1 MKKLFTLI
9 ALLTCFMGAR
19 AAEVVDKELIFADMA
34 ELNASVWSIVEGAT
48 LDLEEGC
55 LHYHSDAAGA
65 NPWDTQFKLNDFND
79 VDIQMGSTYTIELK
93 IKGSVE
99 DGSWW
104 NIAFAGKDKYGAFT
118 FGTDWEVKTL
128 VYENVESTNNNSPL
142 LQCGSYV
149 GDLYIEYIKISH
161 EQKEGQKEL
170 QWKPNM
176 LDNGDAEKAWPEW
189 ALEEKDGVNE
199 NWRGDDATKIC
210 AWGLTMGR
218 NFDEVYPWG
227 DDSGRARPFPA
238 DIIVDE
244 GNPDN
249 HVFNVHIEEIQDIE
263 GGGDGSIA
271 WSNQFFITAPKG
283 FKAGTQVKI
292 SFKYK
297 ASVACTVP
305 TQVHHEYP
313 SYYLHYTGALGDI
326 AFTTDW
332 QTFDKTV
339 TLDGWSGGDLGWT
352 IAFNL
357 NNDADNARTAP
368 LDFYFDEITWQ
379 EMDLEEGF
387 FAAAINTK
395 AEGATY
401 DTDNAV
407 EFVDGEDVDAN
418 LDPILVATVGAKDAW
433 VDEVMISTVRGYDN
447 AFKKNTI
454 QLADGATINAKT
466 VDEWISYED
475 AANAKIKLVPGIW
488 EIQIDRAESM
498 ILFSQKEGEELKEPI
513 DIVTN
518 ASELKI
524 EGVERDDLSDN
535 WQGQREEAGGSGET
549 WDNQFFIMANRALES
564 GEVTVVEFDYLIE
577 SDDITE
583 ANTTTQI
590 HGKPGDYVGGAIGDV
605 LFTTEEQHFGPKEF
619 TAPTSDNLMQSITF
633 NMAEIKEACNYIIK
647 NVKWYKKFSEEG
659 KTTENLIN
667 AEGTDNFWVKIGAGT
682 DPYNWTTG
690 PAPKK
695 ADPNINGDETING
708 QDLQALINA
717 IVAESTDTAK
727 FDITGDGQ
735 INGQDLQALINIIV
749 AQE

>member
-9 ALLTCFMGAR
+9 ALLTCFMGAK
-19 AAEVVDKELIFADMA
+19 AVEVVDKELIFADVTDLKT
-34 ELNASVWSIVEGAT
+34 EVWSIVEGAT

-65 NPWDTQFKLNDFND
+65 NAWDTQFKLSDLNGIE
-79 VDIQMGSTYTIELK
+79 IQLGSTYTIELK

-99 DGSWW
+99 DGPWW
-104 NIAFAGKDKYGAFT
+104 NIAFAGKDKYGAFS

-128 VYENVESTNNNSPL
+128 VYENVESTNNASPL
-142 LQCGSYV
+142 LQCGSYA
-149 GDLYIEYIKISH
+149 GDLWIEYIKISH

-170 QWKPNM
+170 QWKDNM
-176 LDNGDAEKAWPEW
+176 LVNGDAEAEWPAWS
-189 ALEEKDGVNE
+189 LEETDGVNA
-199 NWRGDDATKIC
+199 NWRTDRAKEIC
-210 AWGLTMGR
+210 AWSLTMGR

-326 AFTTDW
+326 SFTDEW
-332 QTFDKTV
+332 QTFSQTV

-368 LDFYFDEITWQ
+368 LDFYFDDITWQ

-387 FAAAINTK
+387 FAAAI
-395 AEGATY
+395 ATGEDY

-407 EFVDGEDVDAN
+407 AFVEGEDVDIN
-418 LDPILVATVGAKDAW
+418 NDPILVATVGASTAW

-454 QLADGATINAKT
+454 QLADGALVNAKT
-466 VDEWISYED
+466 VETWMSFED
-475 AANAKIKLVPGIW
+475 AANAKIKLTSGVW

-498 ILFSQKEGEELKEPI
+498 IYFSQIEGDPLVDPI
-513 DIVTN
+513 DIITN
-518 ASELKI
+518 KSELVI
-524 EGVERDDLSDN
+524 NAAERNYTDN
-535 WQGQREEAGGSGET
+535 EANAIAEETGEEVAGGGQA
-549 WDNQFFIMANRALES
+549 WDNQFWIMANRELIGDE
-564 GEVTVVEFDYLIE
+564 ETVVEFDYYLVSE
-577 SDDITE
+577 DVTEAKVSTQGHGDAGAYKGGGAGDIT
-583 ANTTTQI
+583 
-590 HGKPGDYVGGAIGDV
+590 
-605 LFTTEEQHFGPKEF
+605 FTPEEQHWVGQFKIPASGWSGP
-619 TAPTSDNLMQSITF
+619 ITGVKSLAF
-633 NMAEIKEACNYIIK
+633 NMAEIKDACTYVIK
-647 NVKWYKKFSEEG
+647 NIKWYLKYPEEG
-659 KTTENLIN
+659 KTGENLIN
-667 AEGTDNFWVKIGAGT
+667 EEGTDNFWVKIGAGT

-690 PAPKK
+690 PVKEGDFNGDGSVDALDIQDIITLMCNDEYDAK
-695 ADPNINGDETING
+695 ADVNKDNAVDALDIMDIITIICN
-708 QDLQALINA
+708 Q
-717 IVAESTDTAK
+717 
-727 FDITGDGQ
+727 
-735 INGQDLQALINIIV
+735 
-749 AQE
+749 